1 MEGGD
6 ARRGAHD
13 VDEPFSSNNAAND
26 PNCSATIMPGRFR
39 ALGVD
44 GVFTDHPD
52 VAVTALAHPAQL

>member
-1 MEGGD
+1 
-6 ARRGAHD
+6 
-13 VDEPFSSNNAAND
+13 
-26 PNCSATIMPGRFR
+26 MPGRFR